1 MEVRA
6 RLAVRRREGSIVFF
20 VLTRVRKQ
28 TSSVGL
34 KSLPKSDVVKQVS
47 DQGSLQSSTE
57 FSHPGETFYAW
68 TLGWNS

>member
-6 RLAVRRREGSIVFF
+6 RLAVRRREGSIVF

-28 TSSVGL
+28 ATSVEL
-34 KSLPKSDVVKQVS
+34 KSLPKSDVVKKVS

-57 FSHPGETFYAW
+57 FSHPGEAFYAW
-68 TLGWNS
+68 ILGWNS

>member
-6 RLAVRRREGSIVFF
+6 RLAVRRREGSIVF

-28 TSSVGL
+28 TTSVGL

-57 FSHPGETFYAW
+57 SSHPGETFYAW

>member
-6 RLAVRRREGSIVFF
+6 RLAVRRREGSIVF

-28 TSSVGL
+28 ATSVGL
-34 KSLPKSDVVKQVS
+34 KSLPKSDVVEQVS
-47 DQGSLQSSTE
+47 DRGSLQSSTE
-57 FSHPGETFYAW
+57 SSHPGETFYAW

>member
-6 RLAVRRREGSIVFF
+6 RLAVRRREGSIVF

-28 TSSVGL
+28 ATSVEL

-57 FSHPGETFYAW
+57 FSHPGEAFYAW
-68 TLGWNS
+68 ILGWNS

>member
-6 RLAVRRREGSIVFF
+6 RLAVRRRDGSIVF

-28 TSSVGL
+28 ATSVGL
-34 KSLPKSDVVKQVS
+34 KSLPKSDVVKKVS

-57 FSHPGETFYAW
+57 FSHPDETFYAW
-68 TLGWNS
+68 ILGWNS

>member
-6 RLAVRRREGSIVFF
+6 RLAVRRRDGSIVF

-47 DQGSLQSSTE
+47 DQGSLQSSTD
-57 FSHPGETFYAW
+57 FSHLGEAFYAW